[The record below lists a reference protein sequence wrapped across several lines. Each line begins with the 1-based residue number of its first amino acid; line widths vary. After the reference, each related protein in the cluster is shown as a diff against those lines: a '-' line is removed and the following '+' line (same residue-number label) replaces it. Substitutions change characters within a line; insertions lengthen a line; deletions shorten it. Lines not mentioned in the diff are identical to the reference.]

1 MKLTIK
7 DFYDQ
12 NELRSALIIKAKA
25 ETENNHKELSFI
37 EGEPE
42 DANLGRD
49 YSDVYNIEDLLKMA
63 YDAGKNNE
71 TLEIDHK
78 SYGSFD
84 KL

>member
-12 NELRSALIIKAKA
+12 NEWKSALIIKA
-25 ETENNHKELSFI
+25 ETKTDQTELNFV

-42 DANLGRD
+42 DASLDRD
-49 YSDVYNIEDLLKMA
+49 YIDVYSIEDLVKMA

-84 KL
+84 EL